1 MKRVISWLLD
11 LLYPPKCVICRRLL
25 AAGETEIC
33 ADCLEALPN
42 FEGPAPQVDGC
53 DVLCVTLFYEGAVR
67 ESFLRFKF
75 SGRDFYA
82 DTYGKW
88 MAGTICDKLGT
99 GFDGICWVPALQKHA
114 ERGPQSQLKD
124 AAQRRSNASGAFSVL
139 PGTDVSGKTLLL
151 IDDIVTTGA
160 TLSECCRVLK
170 GAGAARV
177 DCAAFAS
184 PRNENER

>member
-75 SGRDFYA
+75 PGETSMRIRMGNGWLAQFA
-82 DTYGKW
+82 ISSEPASTVS
-88 MAGTICDKLGT
+88 AG
-99 GFDGICWVPALQKHA
+99 
-114 ERGPQSQLKD
+114 
-124 AAQRRSNASGAFSVL
+124 
-139 PGTDVSGKTLLL
+139 
-151 IDDIVTTGA
+151 
-160 TLSECCRVLK
+160 CR
-170 GAGAARV
+170 
-177 DCAAFAS
+177 
-184 PRNENER
+184 

>member
-1 MKRVISWLLD
+1 MQRTEPADGVID
-11 LLYPPKCVICRRLL
+11 VCQRLEDREEDGSQGNL
-25 AAGETEIC
+25 SG
-33 ADCLEALPN
+33 LP
-42 FEGPAPQVDGC
+42 
-53 DVLCVTLFYEGAVR
+53 L
-67 ESFLRFKF
+67 
-75 SGRDFYA
+75 
-82 DTYGKW
+82 
-88 MAGTICDKLGT
+88 
-99 GFDGICWVPALQKHA
+99 VPALQKHA

-139 PGTDVSGKTLLL
+139 PGADVSGKTLLL